1 MDSKQEKNAVDDVVR
16 RLEVRYADLPTGR
29 VKSVVTECHG
39 SLSDKPIRDFI
50 PVLVEHAAR
59 SQLRAERDA
68 APFEA
73 PHAA

>member
-29 VKSVVTECHG
+29 VKSVVSACHA
-39 SLSDKPIRDFI
+39 SLDDKPIRDFI

-59 SQLRAERDA
+59 SQLRAERRP
-68 APFEA
+68 APYTA
-73 PHAA
+73 PHVA